1 MKLSVCIRNVIARQT
16 VRERKRDRESEID
29 KDRGSAHIITVIKVS
44 NKFINA
50 VFLMITNYRAQCNG
64 SDSGRGEADAEAV
77 RQRCT

>member
-1 MKLSVCIRNVIARQT
+1 MKLSVCTRNVIARQT
-16 VRERKRDRESEID
+16 VRERERESEID

-50 VFLMITNYRAQCNG
+50 VFLMITNYRAQCSG
-64 SDSGRGEADAEAV
+64 SGRGEADAEAV